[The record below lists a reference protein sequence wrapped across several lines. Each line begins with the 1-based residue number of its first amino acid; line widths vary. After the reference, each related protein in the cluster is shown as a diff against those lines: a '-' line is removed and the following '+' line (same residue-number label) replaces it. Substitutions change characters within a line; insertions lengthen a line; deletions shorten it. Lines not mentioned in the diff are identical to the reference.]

1 MLWGS
6 LVTGI
11 IAYWL
16 NSRYSGKLIGYS
28 MWAQIR
34 DILPSFGVAAV
45 MFACVF
51 ALTLLDLRPVWMLL
65 MQLCTGAAI
74 VAGLCETFRLP
85 EYIEIKDTVLGVLRR
100 NKK

>member
-51 ALTLLDLRPVWMLL
+51 ALALLDLRPVWMLL
-65 MQLCTGAAI
+65 VQLFTGAAI
-74 VAGLCETFRLP
+74 VTGLCEAFRLP
-85 EYIEIKDTVLGVLRR
+85 EYIEIRDTVLGVLRKS
-100 NKK
+100 KK